1 MNFEINLKIMKEI
14 YGEEIEEI
22 ILDNMNNIKTN
33 VATLEDLDF
42 KDIQGIFEMYPALFM
57 NFPKQFKEKIEKLRN
72 IYGKNFVDKIEN
84 DLTLVEVIED

>member
-22 ILDNMNNIKTN
+22 ILDNMDNIKTN
-33 VATLEDLDF
+33 VATLEDLNF

>member
-22 ILDNMNNIKTN
+22 ILDNMDNIKTN
-33 VATLEDLDF
+33 VATLEDLNF

-57 NFPKQFKEKIEKLRN
+57 NFPKQFKEKFEKLRN
-72 IYGKNFVDKIEN
+72 IYGENFVDKIEN

>member
-22 ILDNMNNIKTN
+22 ILDNMDNIKTN
-33 VATLEDLDF
+33 VATLEDLNF

-57 NFPKQFKEKIEKLRN
+57 NFPICLLDRPA
-72 IYGKNFVDKIEN
+72 V
-84 DLTLVEVIED
+84 V